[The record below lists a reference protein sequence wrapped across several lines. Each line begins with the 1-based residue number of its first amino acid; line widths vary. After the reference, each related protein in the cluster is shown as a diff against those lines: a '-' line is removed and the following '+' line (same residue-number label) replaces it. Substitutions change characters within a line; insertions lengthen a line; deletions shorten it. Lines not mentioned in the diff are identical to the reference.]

1 MFDLIFY
8 IFAATTIGG
17 AVVTAFSKNIV
28 YAAFSLLFT
37 FFGIAGLYVMANADF
52 LAVTQ
57 LMVYVG
63 GILILLIFGVMLTN
77 RVATANITL
86 NSGSRA
92 AAGAL
97 SLGLFVILC
106 VAFFGAGSSKTIKTP
121 DGKSQTVSGF
131 PTHSTQPWAGTP
143 WGKDANERILSVKYG
158 TPEEMKHG
166 EGSSGTANEI
176 GTLMLTDYL
185 LPFEVVSV
193 VLLVALIGA
202 AMIARKEP
210 TPQEEAMSDA
220 LTAKH

>member
-8 IFAATTIGG
+8 IFLVVTIGG
-17 AVVTAFSKNIV
+17 AMVTAFSKNIV

-37 FFGIAGLYVMANADF
+37 FFGVAGLYVMANADF

-63 GILILLIFGVMLTN
+63 GILILLLFGVMLTN
-77 RVATANITL
+77 RIAAAHITL

-92 AAGAL
+92 AAAVLSIAL
-97 SLGLFVILC
+97 FGILM
-106 VAFFGAGSSKTIKTP
+106 VAYFGSESTKTTKGP
-121 DGKSQTVSGF
+121 DGKSQTVSAF
-131 PTHSTQPWAGTP
+131 PTHKSEPWAHSP

-158 TPEEMKHG
+158 TPEEMKNG
-166 EGSSGTANEI
+166 EGSSGTATEI
-176 GTLMLTDYL
+176 GTLMLSDYL

-202 AMIARKEP
+202 AMIARNDP
-210 TPQEEAMSDA
+210 TPREEAASDA
-220 LTAKH
+220 LTAK